1 MVDMHYEGTLT
12 DGTKFD
18 ASYDR
23 GEPLSF
29 MIGRNQVINC
39 WDDVGILMTVGQ
51 KVKVLCP
58 AETAYGSRAVGPI
71 PANSDLVFTI
81 ERVKWS
87 DSWIWQ
93 KFFNFFVYLSFLHS
107 KRRRSE
113 LQSTCFL
120 LLKRLSNF
128 GLVKI
133 YYQCEICGFDSFW

>member
-58 AETAYGSRAVGPI
+58 SETAYGSRAVGPI
-71 PANSDLVFTI
+71 PANSDLVFII
-81 ERVKWS
+81 ERVKWMILGY
-87 DSWIWQ
+87 D
-93 KFFNFFVYLSFLHS
+93 
-107 KRRRSE
+107 
-113 LQSTCFL
+113 
-120 LLKRLSNF
+120 
-128 GLVKI
+128 
-133 YYQCEICGFDSFW
+133 